1 MMKGERKEE
10 RGWGRERGDL
20 LVQMPRVGISGLG
33 KGPPGPRGPPR
44 LQKLLCH
51 PGLLAPSPGC
61 GGLGSHGLGGYLG
74 SRQHKA
80 QPQV

>member
-1 MMKGERKEE
+1 MMREKGKKKGGGAEKELGYLGLE
-10 RGWGRERGDL
+10 RGS
-20 LVQMPRVGISGLG
+20 Q
-33 KGPPGPRGPPR
+33 GPEDRPGCRS
-44 LQKLLCH
+44 CSAT